1 MSKISY
7 EDASKELNEIIKNI
21 ESGDATIEKTV
32 ELIERGKILLKS
44 CYEELD
50 KAAGKLSEVREIM
63 GKIEEI

>member
-7 EDASKELNEIIKNI
+7 EDASKELNEIIKKI